1 MPVRIGVRGGG
12 PACQP
17 WNKFATRA
25 KSKVYH
31 VPGGDHPSMIA
42 HPEVTVAAIEDA
54 AKTVAP

>member
-1 MPVRIGVRGGG
+1 MGIDESPRSSS
-12 PACQP
+12 
-17 WNKFATRA
+17 RA

-54 AKTVAP
+54 ATTVAH